1 MRQQVKHEIKNNTV
15 PRKAHTCYKLSLVIT
30 NFKQHFNNFESDM
43 KQILKAMFTSPQT
56 IDISQYLEGLYK
68 MNDELA
74 GADPGFSIGG
84 GTNPLGGTNI

>member
-1 MRQQVKHEIKNNTV
+1 
-15 PRKAHTCYKLSLVIT
+15 
-30 NFKQHFNNFESDM
+30 M

-56 IDISQYLEGLYK
+56 LDISQYLEGLYK

-84 GTNPLGGTNI
+84 GTNPLGGPTYDFAKFSRQLHEIEESLGHRGEGTCWGTPLDLPVLGKVVF